1 MEINAVG
8 DTPLPKDYLAHN
20 NVCYFIT
27 VNCVSVEG
35 TILLNS
41 NYFSQTITNAVFITA
56 LRTLISLLIVDF
68 SDHYGWSFR
77 PGVQITTKLWLLIVQ
92 TCRAQEEFFF
102 EIIFVELEWVV
113 LMSWFESRQFYLTSS
128 WVMLDD
134 GVLKHHKL
142 WENVDW
148 NKERMSLYGPKES
161 GPK

>member
-1 MEINAVG
+1 MC

-102 EIIFVELEWVV
+102 
-113 LMSWFESRQFYLTSS
+113 
-128 WVMLDD
+128 
-134 GVLKHHKL
+134 
-142 WENVDW
+142 
-148 NKERMSLYGPKES
+148 
-161 GPK
+161 